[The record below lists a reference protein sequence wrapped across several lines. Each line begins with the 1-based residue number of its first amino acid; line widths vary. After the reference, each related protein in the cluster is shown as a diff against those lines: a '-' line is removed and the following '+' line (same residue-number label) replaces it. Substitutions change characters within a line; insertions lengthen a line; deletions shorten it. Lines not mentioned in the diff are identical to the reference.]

1 MIMRL
6 KNREIKDQETLR
18 ELIDDCVVVRIGA
31 MDKEGM
37 FIVPVNYGYE
47 WEDIKDSAPSLKLY
61 FHSASQGRK
70 ADAFSREP
78 VVALELD
85 REGGVIRGT
94 YTCSYSF
101 AYQSVMGT
109 GKIRKLTEAVEKL
122 HGFEKIMEHLA
133 PEAKHTFD
141 EGLLKAADVYCIDVL
156 SFTGKERKP
165 KETGQSENV

>member
-1 MIMRL
+1 MGGYKRQCTIL
-6 KNREIKDQETLR
+6 KVVFSF
-18 ELIDDCVVVRIGA
+18 CVTRP
-31 MDKEGM
+31 E
-37 FIVPVNYGYE
+37 
-47 WEDIKDSAPSLKLY
+47 S
-61 FHSASQGRK
+61 GR
-70 ADAFSREP
+70 FSREP

>member
-1 MIMRL
+1 MRSMRL

-70 ADAFSREP
+70 ADAFPANR
-78 VVALELD
+78 
-85 REGGVIRGT
+85 
-94 YTCSYSF
+94 
-101 AYQSVMGT
+101 
-109 GKIRKLTEAVEKL
+109 
-122 HGFEKIMEHLA
+122 
-133 PEAKHTFD
+133 
-141 EGLLKAADVYCIDVL
+141 L
-156 SFTGKERKP
+156 SPWNWTGKEVS
-165 KETGQSENV
+165 SEEHIPVLILLLIRASWEPGRFGN

>member
-1 MIMRL
+1 MRSMRL

-85 REGGVIRGT
+85 REEVSSEEHIPVLILCLSERHGN
-94 YTCSYSF
+94 
-101 AYQSVMGT
+101 
-109 GKIRKLTEAVEKL
+109 GKIR
-122 HGFEKIMEHLA
+122 
-133 PEAKHTFD
+133 
-141 EGLLKAADVYCIDVL
+141 
-156 SFTGKERKP
+156 
-165 KETGQSENV
+165 N

>member
-1 MIMRL
+1 MRSMRL

-47 WEDIKDSAPSLKLY
+47 WEDIKDSAPSLMLY

-70 ADAFSREP
+70 ADAFSSEP

-94 YTCSYSF
+94 YLFLFFCLSE
-101 AYQSVMGT
+101 
-109 GKIRKLTEAVEKL
+109 R
-122 HGFEKIMEHLA
+122 HGNRE
-133 PEAKHTFD
+133 D
-141 EGLLKAADVYCIDVL
+141 
-156 SFTGKERKP
+156 S
-165 KETGQSENV
+165 ETDRSR